1 MLARD
6 LETLCEALR
15 AKGLLASLDTPE
27 AQANLHTSLAQA
39 NSILPEVAFEW
50 LARQFKI
57 LPYGP
62 SRPALSVQTESL
74 FRLLAGQTD
83 AAEPWLPVGPL
94 GPLLIIG
101 HYNPATL
108 DAWGIP
114 GAFCLK
120 VLLSQSHYAEYRRQL
135 DERLAARPLG
145 SKSAPPPARDLE
157 RGGSP
162 EAALRWLLSEYPFG
176 VEEKERLTKALESL
190 SGVAANHVVSV
201 KALPA
206 GFGAAL
212 RHLCTGEFVFNASLA
227 PRQSAFPETLLE
239 KHSVFPLFVGVRTVY
254 LLSPQKEIFG
264 FEDEW
269 LSSNEDH
276 REFRPVLADKES
288 IVRVINRDRSNA
300 AATGTETFVGELAES
315 GAANVVE
322 IDPQDIARVN
332 PASINTA
339 A

>member
-94 GPLLIIG
+94 GPILIIG
-101 HYNPATL
+101 HYNPTTL
-108 DAWGIP
+108 YAWGIP

-120 VLLSQSHYAEYRRQL
+120 VLLSQSHYA
-135 DERLAARPLG
+135 
-145 SKSAPPPARDLE
+145 
-157 RGGSP
+157 
-162 EAALRWLLSEYPFG
+162 
-176 VEEKERLTKALESL
+176 
-190 SGVAANHVVSV
+190 
-201 KALPA
+201 
-206 GFGAAL
+206 
-212 RHLCTGEFVFNASLA
+212 
-227 PRQSAFPETLLE
+227 
-239 KHSVFPLFVGVRTVY
+239 
-254 LLSPQKEIFG
+254 
-264 FEDEW
+264 
-269 LSSNEDH
+269 
-276 REFRPVLADKES
+276 
-288 IVRVINRDRSNA
+288 
-300 AATGTETFVGELAES
+300 
-315 GAANVVE
+315 
-322 IDPQDIARVN
+322 
-332 PASINTA
+332 
-339 A
+339 